1 MSGARE
7 VDCVVVGA
15 GLAGATLAVGLAECG
30 LSVVTVDARSR
41 TAEAPGRDVR
51 GLALAPATQHLFARL
66 GLWDALLPQANPLR
80 EIVVSDRGQFGSAV
94 LSCAELGVPALGHV
108 CPADVLLARL
118 DGALMNL
125 SAVTPCWHATV
136 ADIAPRA
143 GRVEL
148 RVVHADAEAGERLST
163 RLLVAADGLHSS
175 VRAHFGIEVTSRDYG
190 QSAIVCNADVERPR
204 PHTAFERFTREGP
217 LAVLPHG
224 GRRVVIVRAARN
236 EEVAGL
242 MHLTDEAFLADVQAR
257 FGLRLGRFSSAG
269 ERRAYALS
277 LNRARSLIA
286 SRTVLVG
293 NAANTIHP
301 NGAQGLNLGLRDV
314 ATLLDLIANAVD
326 RGEDIGAPAL
336 LDDYARRRKPDQ
348 DRTVRFSDGLAR
360 AFGLDLAPF
369 NALRGAALLAC
380 DLLPPVKHA
389 LMWRLM
395 GLRGETNPWL
405 RAPPA

>member
-1 MSGARE
+1 MEGPRE

-51 GLALAPATQHLFARL
+51 GLALAPTTQHLLARL
-66 GLWDALLPQANPLR
+66 GVWKTLAARANPLR
-80 EIVVSDRGQFGSAV
+80 EIVVSDRGQFGSTM
-94 LSCAELGVPALGHV
+94 LSCTDLGVPALGFV
-108 CPADVLLARL
+108 CPADVLLAHL
-118 DGALMNL
+118 EGALMNL
-125 SAVTPCWHATV
+125 PTITPCWHATV
-136 ADIAPRA
+136 TDIAPCA
-143 GRVEL
+143 GRIAL
-148 RVVHADAEAGERLST
+148 RVVHADAEAGELLTT
-163 RLLVAADGLHSS
+163 RLLVAADGLHSV

-190 QSAIVCNADVERPR
+190 QSAIVCNADVERPL

-224 GRRVVIVRAARN
+224 GRRVVIVRATRSD
-236 EEVAGL
+236 EVAGL
-242 MHLTDEAFLADVQAR
+242 MQLSDEAFLADVQQR
-257 FGLRLGRFSSAG
+257 FGARLGRFSSAG
-269 ERRAYALS
+269 ERRAYALK
-277 LNRARSLIA
+277 LNRARALVAPRAVLI
-286 SRTVLVG
+286 G

-314 ATLLDLIANAVD
+314 ATLLDLVSNALS
-326 RGEDIGAPAL
+326 RGEDIGSPAL
-336 LDDYARRRKPDQ
+336 LDAYARRRKPDQ

-380 DLLPPVKHA
+380 DLLPPLKHA

-395 GLRGETNPWL
+395 GLRGEVNPWL
-405 RAPPA
+405 RAPRP